1 MAVYDISIDG
11 RTRTF
16 NDRQTRTMTL
26 SGNPGSK
33 GPLNLIQASILKT
46 TFGLV
51 TAFRNKKIL

>member
-1 MAVYDISIDG
+1 MEG
-11 RTRTF
+11 RAHVVT
-16 NDRQTRTMTL
+16 DRQGQGTRRV
-26 SGNPGSK
+26 NPGFK